1 MALRPIM
8 IFAYD
13 YHAQLAYVMTFDH
26 PHAHNFAL
34 GTSTVSYKI
43 VVGLIYLTWSAVKS
57 GCMLVAHDIRK
68 QESYRLN
75 LP

>member
-1 MALRPIM
+1 M

-26 PHAHNFAL
+26 PHARNFHS
-34 GTSTVSYKI
+34 GHPQCRTN
-43 VVGLIYLTWSAVKS
+43 VVGLIYMTRSVVKS
-57 GCMLVAHDIRK
+57 GHMLVAHGIRK
-68 QESYRLN
+68 QKSYCLN

>member
-1 MALRPIM
+1 M

-26 PHAHNFAL
+26 PHTHNFHSEHPQCC
-34 GTSTVSYKI
+34 TNF
-43 VVGLIYLTWSAVKS
+43 VGLIYMTQSAVKS
-57 GCMLVAHDIRK
+57 GRMLVAHDIRK
-68 QESYRLN
+68 QKSYCLN